1 MSVKVDILEG
11 NLAKLTIESTPD
23 ELEQALNQA
32 YEKNKHDITMQ
43 GFRKGK
49 VPRVLIERMYGP
61 EVFYED
67 AANSIIP
74 TAYEEAI
81 KESELDIVS
90 MPNIE
95 VVQIEK
101 GKPFIFTAEIA
112 TKPPVK
118 LGEYKGL
125 EVEMPSVSVSDE
137 EVEAELEKVREQ
149 NARLLNIDDRP
160 VQDGD
165 ITNIDFDGY
174 VDGEQFEGG
183 KAEGYSLTIGSNS
196 FIEGFEEQIIGKN
209 LDEEFDVN
217 VTFPEEYHA
226 EELQG
231 KPAVFKVKINEIQE
245 KELPKLDDDLAM
257 DVSEFDTIEEYQED
271 IKSHLLEDKQKE
283 LKREK
288 EDKVVQK
295 VVDNSEI
302 DIPELMIDTQTRQM
316 VDEFAQRIQSQ
327 GISVEQ
333 YFQFTGTNSN
343 QLMEQMKPQAI
354 ARIQT
359 RLVLEEIAKV
369 EDIQVSDER
378 FDEEIEKMADMY
390 KIEIDKLKEMMGEE
404 EQKQM
409 KEDMAV
415 QEAINLVTDAAIE
428 VEVVEDLQEVD
439 EETKEDDDN
448 NETQSEE
455 E

>member
-333 YFQFTGTNSN
+333 YFQFTGTNPN